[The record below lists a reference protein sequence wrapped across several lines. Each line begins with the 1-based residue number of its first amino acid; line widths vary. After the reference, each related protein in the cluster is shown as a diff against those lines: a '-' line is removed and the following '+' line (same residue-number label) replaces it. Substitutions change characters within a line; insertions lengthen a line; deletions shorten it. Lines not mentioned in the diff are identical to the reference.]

1 MTLRKK
7 MDCPACAGQRLHTEP
22 EWNEHHPYR
31 GHGYTR
37 ESGWSHPEL
46 KADISTA
53 TIESCQ
59 DAVERK
65 FQKRLT
71 PWSGPTVERR
81 NPDEA
86 THPGEAKP

>member
-1 MTLRKK
+1 VTLRKK

-46 KADISTA
+46 KA
-53 TIESCQ
+53 
-59 DAVERK
+59 AVEK
-65 FQKRLT
+65 DKAEL
-71 PWSGPTVERR
+71 EKK
-81 NPDEA
+81 A
-86 THPGEAKP
+86 